1 MVVRLADS
9 RRTWPIRP
17 QTCCWSIASCSPV
30 YTPAELMKIAHAMP
44 LKYRVV
50 YDYASPLYLS
60 LNSERPCW
68 NLTHAARCV
77 YVIIRRRIAISLS
90 PCVCGGVGVYVST
103 IKRKPLIGMTWNLA
117 QYSTLY
123 QTKPIDF
130 GWVHGHR
137 SANLY
142 VFADYRR
149 RTHNESLYHCRYLRR
164 IVRRRGFASRQS
176 ALSFQLFDT
185 VLLLHKSAL

>member
-1 MVVRLADS
+1 MVIVGRLVVDGCQTGRFAQDLTNSSANLLLKHCVMFTS
-9 RRTWPIRP
+9 RL
-17 QTCCWSIASCSPV
+17 

-90 PCVCGGVGVYVST
+90 PCVCVGVWVCMLARSNENPWSEWLETWHST
-103 IKRKPLIGMTWNLA
+103 RQFIKQSPLILVGFTGTGPLT
-117 QYSTLY
+117 YT
-123 QTKPIDF
+123 
-130 GWVHGHR
+130 
-137 SANLY
+137 
-142 VFADYRR
+142 
-149 RTHNESLYHCRYLRR
+149 YLRTIAAEPTMR
-164 IVRRRGFASRQS
+164 AFTIADIYDV
-176 ALSFQLFDT
+176 
-185 VLLLHKSAL
+185 